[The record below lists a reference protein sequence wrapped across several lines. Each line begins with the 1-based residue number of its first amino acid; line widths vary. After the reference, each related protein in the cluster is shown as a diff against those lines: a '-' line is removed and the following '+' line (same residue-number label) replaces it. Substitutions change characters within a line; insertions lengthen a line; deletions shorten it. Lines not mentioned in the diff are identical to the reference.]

1 MKKYIYILAGAAL
14 FTACEKKETTI
25 TNPPAENK
33 TENNTTIMKES
44 RAPSSKTENN
54 TTIVKE
60 SEAPSRRTE
69 NNTTIV
75 KESEAPSN
83 KTEKHSTNP
92 SPSP

>member
-33 TENNTTIMKES
+33 TENNTTI
-44 RAPSSKTENN
+44 
-54 TTIVKE
+54 
-60 SEAPSRRTE
+60 
-69 NNTTIV
+69 V

>member
-25 TNPPAENK
+25 TNPPAEN
-33 TENNTTIMKES
+33 
-44 RAPSSKTENN
+44 KTENN